1 MRYLCIDPGTKR
13 VGLAVGSDET
23 EIITPIRAIETQDLN
38 ERMRLIA
45 VEINKH
51 GPDELVVGL
60 PLNMDGTEGEAAG
73 LAHGLAGFLE
83 QRHGIR
89 TNLFDERL
97 TSFSADEKMKGAD
110 MTRRQKKSKRDGLA
124 AAAILGDFLAWK
136 KTLKKPE

>member
-13 VGLAVGSDET
+13 VGLAVGSDATDVVTPLPNIST
-23 EIITPIRAIETQDLN
+23 ENLN

-45 VEINKH
+45 VAINKH

-60 PLNMDGTEGEAAG
+60 PLNMDGSEGEAAG
-73 LAHGLAGFLE
+73 LARGLQGFLE

-110 MTRRQKKSKRDGLA
+110 LTRGQKKARRDGLA

-136 KTLKKPE
+136 KTIKKPE